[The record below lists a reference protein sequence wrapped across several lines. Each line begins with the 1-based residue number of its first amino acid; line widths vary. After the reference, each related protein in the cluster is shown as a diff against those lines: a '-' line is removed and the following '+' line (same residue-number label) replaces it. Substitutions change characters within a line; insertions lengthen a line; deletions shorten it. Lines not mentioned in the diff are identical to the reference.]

1 MEEREM
7 YIHKYIHIVKMRS
20 NSGLG
25 VLVEMKLY
33 RDDDWYVKQWVI
45 KEVGKWAIKE
55 IVER

>member
-25 VLVEMKLY
+25 VLVEITLY
-33 RDDDWYVKQWVI
+33 NNNNDEYCWGLEILY
-45 KEVGKWAIKE
+45 GK
-55 IVER
+55 